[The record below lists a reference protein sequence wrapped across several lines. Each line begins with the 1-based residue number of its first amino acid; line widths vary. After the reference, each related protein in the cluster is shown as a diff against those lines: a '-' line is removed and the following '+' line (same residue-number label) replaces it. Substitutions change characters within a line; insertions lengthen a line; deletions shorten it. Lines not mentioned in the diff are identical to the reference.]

1 MNIDFENVLQTLKQ
15 GITGIAEKDLAAYVS
30 AATAD
35 GQAILDGIKTDLES
49 WTKELTTGTMSKA
62 DFADLVLG
70 QKDNIEMA
78 ALKQAGLAETA
89 VDQFKLDMCNLIT
102 STISALI
109 P

>member
-1 MNIDFENVLQTLKQ
+1 MNIDIENVLQTLKQ
-15 GITGIAEKDLAAYVS
+15 GIRGIAEKDLAVYVS

-35 GQAILDGIKTDLES
+35 GQSILDGMKTDLES
-49 WTKELTTGTMSKA
+49 WVKELAAGTMSKE

-70 QKDNIEMA
+70 QKDEVEMV
-78 ALKQAGLAETA
+78 ALKEAGLAEIA

-102 STISALI
+102 NTISALI

>member
-1 MNIDFENVLQTLKQ
+1 MKIDFENVLQTLTQ
-15 GITGIAEKDLAAYVS
+15 GITGIAEKDLKDYVS

-35 GQAILDGIKTDLES
+35 GQAILNGLKGDLEN
-49 WTKELTTGTMSKA
+49 WMNELAAGLMSKS

-70 QKDNIEMA
+70 QKDEVELV
-78 ALKQAGLAETA
+78 ALKQAGLAEIA

-102 STISALI
+102 STITALI

>member
-15 GITGIAEKDLAAYVS
+15 GITGIAEKDLKPYVT

-35 GQAILDGIKTDLES
+35 GEAILNGLKGDLEN
-49 WTKELTTGTMSKA
+49 WANELAAGDMTKA

-70 QKDNIEMA
+70 QKDEIEMV
-78 ALKQAGLAETA
+78 ALKQAGLAQIA
-89 VDQFKLDMCNLIT
+89 LDQFKLDMCNLIT